1 MLGSLNSSGNET
13 PMADP
18 PTPPV
23 EDVLITPF
31 ETPEQMYLR
40 ELRRIIPIPNTWTGK
55 PEFIPRAVAFRSSK
69 LWDVKAETQARLALC
84 AQSHRHHIL
93 AGDRGDHVRVL
104 REAVFDLYVAGR
116 YDPTNARRVGLRAFT
131 YHVDGEFDL
140 YTTNFALS
148 VQSMKE
154 ANRILGPGQT
164 VADAIIGIRT
174 IAFIDN
180 TLARLEAPMI

>member
-1 MLGSLNSSGNET
+1 
-13 PMADP
+13 MADP

-104 REAVFDLYVAGR
+104 REAVFDLY
-116 YDPTNARRVGLRAFT
+116 
-131 YHVDGEFDL
+131 
-140 YTTNFALS
+140 TTNFALS